1 MSEFA
6 VQVVRLGSIMSH
18 PNADTL
24 SITLVHGGYPC
35 IIRNGEFDE
44 GDLAVYLPVDA
55 VLPNVERW
63 AWLKGHLRIRAK
75 RLRGMFSM
83 GLLVAADPLWA
94 EGQDVR
100 EELGVTKWEPRLDLL
115 MRTEN
120 EHAPDLDDTI
130 YTDIEGLRRWG
141 NVLNE
146 GEAVSVTEKIHGA
159 NGRFCWHD
167 GRLWVGSH
175 RRWKLRDKRNLW
187 WRAAF
192 QADLERRLSLMPDVV
207 FYGEVFGQV
216 QDLKYDRDLDLAFFD
231 SMLLPTRRYDDVD
244 VFMLRCSKIRLT
256 HVPIL
261 YQGAWDKQLVI
272 SLAED
277 MSSLASH
284 VREGVVVRP
293 MRERFDERVGRVI
306 LKYVGEGYLT
316 RKSSKQ

>member
-6 VQVVRLGSIMSH
+6 VQVVRLGSSMPHS
-18 PNADTL
+18 NADTL

-35 IIRNGEFDE
+35 IIRTGEFNE

-55 VLPNVERW
+55 VLPDVERW
-63 AWLKGHLRIRAK
+63 GWLKGHLRIRAK
-75 RLRGMFSM
+75 RLRGVFSM
-83 GLLVAADPLWA
+83 GLLVAADPLWV

-115 MRTEN
+115 MQTES
-120 EHAPDLDDTI
+120 EHAPGLGDTT

-141 NVLNE
+141 DVLNE
-146 GEAVSVTEKIHGA
+146 GEVVSITEKIHGA

-175 RRWKLRDKRNLW
+175 RHWKLRNERNLW

-216 QDLKYDRDLDLAFFD
+216 QDLKYGRDLDVAFFD
-231 SMLLPTRRYDDVD
+231 SMPLQTRRYDDVD
-244 VFMLRCSKIRLT
+244 VFMMRCAELRLP

-261 YQGAWDKQLVI
+261 YQGAWDKQSVL
-272 SLAED
+272 SLAEG
-277 MSSLASH
+277 MSILASH
-284 VREGVVVRP
+284 VREGFVVRP

-316 RKSSKQ
+316 RKSSK